1 MNSSKPSRLV
11 TSRKTFLKG
20 SLSVLAAGIG
30 VGTIASPAHAFV
42 TQCCREGAGPNG
54 AGCAPCGGADVKYF
68 CQNGCNGTSFCTCH
82 ANVGPCYNQP
92 C

>member
-1 MNSSKPSRLV
+1 MNTSEFSRLP

-20 SLSVLAAGIG
+20 ALSILAAGVG
-30 VGTIASPAHAFV
+30 VTTIAAPAHAFV
-42 TQCCREGAGPNG
+42 TQCCRNGAGPDG
-54 AGCAPCGGADVKYF
+54 ANCPACAGPNVKYF
-68 CQNGCNGTSFCTCH
+68 CQNGCNGTTFCTCH

>member
-1 MNSSKPSRLV
+1 MNPSKFSKM
-11 TSRKTFLKG
+11 TTTRKTFLKG
-20 SLSVLAAGIG
+20 SLSVLAAGVG
-30 VGTIASPAHAFV
+30 VATIAAPAHAFV

-54 AGCAPCGGADVKYF
+54 ANCRECLGSDVKYF
-68 CQNGCNGTSFCTCH
+68 CKNACNGTSFCTCH